1 MIRIA
6 LLIAGFALMLVG
18 PLLQGLSGS
27 DNPNAYLFAPVLLA
41 GSIPMLA
48 GRNISPNPRI
58 MAQGI
63 LLCGLIVLGMWYLGG
78 LAAPMAI
85 APAAPV
91 GCAIAGAL
99 IAAAANLLKFR
110 DA

>member
-1 MIRIA
+1 MTRLV
-6 LLIAGFALMLVG
+6 LLVIGYVLMLAG

-27 DNPNAYLFAPVLLA
+27 ANPNAYIFAPILLA
-41 GSIPMLA
+41 GSIPLVA
-48 GRNISPNPRI
+48 GRNIQPSARI

-63 LLCGLIVLGMWYLGG
+63 LICGAVVLGLWYLGG

-91 GCAIAGAL
+91 GAAIAGAL

-110 DA
+110 RA